1 MSDNPWYSRKWAIT
15 ICWGLVLFA
24 VISGVIGGLA
34 RGLHDEPDWRAFVK
48 ETSYV
53 WEHLEIA
60 PWTGMF
66 GYLPAASFLLWPF
79 TVWLPRPMGL
89 IAFALTNGAA
99 AVGGAWI
106 LFRWWFVDNAGVE
119 GDRRS
124 GISKLAL
131 FGWPLF
137 VLGAHFQNVLQGNQ
151 LTIILLFLCVA
162 GLTLIQ
168 LKRSWSGG
176 FLLGVATCLKVTPG
190 ILLVFLLLKRR
201 WSAVGGMVLAFLLL
215 DMVPSAALFG
225 IDGAIREH
233 KAWLQ
238 RVEWYSNRRFIE
250 DPWLRVMHH
259 GHEHN
264 TSLSVVLTRWLRE
277 QPGTGR
283 HIVVRGDPS
292 EAELKEIRAAM
303 LPGDHLSIDP
313 MPTSGERFSVSFHES
328 DARRSLPRTS
338 IANWSAERVYI
349 LWMLIEA
356 AVLASA
362 VLITLRSRRH
372 ADSRDAWQGQAA
384 LWLLVSMWSSPM
396 LRDYYLPLALP
407 AAVIAWRA
415 VLAGRPSE
423 KIGAASITAI
433 AALVSCFV
441 SVLCLA
447 SDTAEWYG
455 VHFLA
460 LATLTIATMS
470 ICRRSERPDC
480 PTQ

>member
-1 MSDNPWYSRKWAIT
+1 M
-15 ICWGLVLFA
+15 GLVLFA
-24 VISGVIGGLA
+24 IISGVIGGLV

-48 ETSYV
+48 ETSYM
-53 WEHLEIA
+53 WEHRETG

-89 IAFALTNGAA
+89 MAFALTNGAA
-99 AVGGAWI
+99 AVGAAWI
-106 LFRWWFVDNAGVE
+106 LFRWWSVDSAGAE
-119 GDRRS
+119 GGRPS
-124 GISKLAL
+124 GTSKLAL

-137 VLGAHFQNVLQGNQ
+137 LLGAHFQNVLQGNQ
-151 LTIILLFLCVA
+151 PTIILLFLCIA

-168 LKRSWSGG
+168 LKRNWTGG

-190 ILLVFLLLKRR
+190 ILLVFMLLKRR
-201 WSAVGGMVLAFLLL
+201 WSAAAGMVLTMVML
-215 DMVPSAALFG
+215 DIVPSATLFG

-292 EAELKEIRAAM
+292 DEELKVIRSAM

-313 MPTSGERFSVSFHES
+313 MPTSGDRDAVSYHEAE
-328 DARRSLPRTS
+328 ARRRLPRNS
-338 IANWSAERVYI
+338 IANWSADRVYI
-349 LWMLIEA
+349 LWLLIEA
-356 AVLASA
+356 AVSAFA
-362 VLITLRSRRH
+362 VLITLGSRGP
-372 ADSRDAWQGQAA
+372 AESPEAWQSQAG
-384 LWLLVSMWSSPM
+384 LWLLVSMWPSPM
-396 LRDYYLPLALP
+396 LRDYYLPLSLP
-407 AAVIAWRA
+407 AAVIVWRT
-415 VLAGRPSE
+415 VLACRSSE
-423 KIGAASITAI
+423 KLGAATFTSI

-447 SDTAEWYG
+447 SDIAEWYG
-455 VHFLA
+455 VHFFA
-460 LATLTIATMS
+460 LATLTMATMS
-470 ICRRSERPDC
+470 ICRQPERLDRPA
-480 PTQ
+480 Q

>member
-15 ICWGLVLFA
+15 ICWGLVLLA
-24 VISGVIGGLA
+24 VISGVIGGLV

-53 WEHLEIA
+53 WEHREIA

-89 IAFALTNGAA
+89 IAFVLINGAA
-99 AVGGAWI
+99 AVGAAWI
-106 LFRWWFVDNAGVE
+106 LFRWWFVDSAGVE
-119 GDRRS
+119 DGRPS

-131 FGWPLF
+131 IGWPLF

-151 LTIILLFLCVA
+151 LTIVLLFLCVA

-176 FLLGVATCLKVTPG
+176 FMLGVATCLKVTPG

-215 DMVPSAALFG
+215 DVVSSAAHFG
-225 IDGAIREH
+225 INGAIHEH

-238 RVEWYSNRRFIE
+238 RVGWYSNRRFVE

-283 HIVVRGDPS
+283 HIVIRGNPS
-292 EAELKEIRAAM
+292 DEELRKIRAAM
-303 LPGDHLSIDP
+303 VRGDHLSIDP
-313 MPTSGERFSVSFHES
+313 MPTSGERYSVSFHEA
-328 DARRSLPRTS
+328 DARRSLPRSS
-338 IANWSAERVYI
+338 IANWSGERVYI

-356 AVLASA
+356 TVLMIA
-362 VLITLRSRRH
+362 VLITLRSRGP
-372 ADSRDAWQGQAA
+372 AGSPEAWQSQAA
-384 LWLLVSMWSSPM
+384 LWLLVSMWPSPM

-407 AAVIAWRA
+407 AAVIAWRT
-415 VLAGRPSE
+415 VLACRSSE
-423 KIGAASITAI
+423 KIGAASVTAI
-433 AALVSCFV
+433 AALVTCFV

-455 VHFLA
+455 VHFFA
-460 LATLTIATMS
+460 LAALTMATML
-470 ICRRSERPDC
+470 ICRRSGRVDYRA
-480 PTQ
+480 Q